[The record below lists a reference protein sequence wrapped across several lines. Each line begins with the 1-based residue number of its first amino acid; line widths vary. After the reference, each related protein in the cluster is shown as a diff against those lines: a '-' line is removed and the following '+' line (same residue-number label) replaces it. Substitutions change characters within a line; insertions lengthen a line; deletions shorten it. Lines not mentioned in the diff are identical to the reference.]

1 MTLHQTFNP
10 ATAPPMAFPAA
21 IRLDFAKAFLLA
33 VRSEIPEG
41 YPVGFRLE
49 APAEFLWGC
58 PVFDLLTS

>member
-1 MTLHQTFNP
+1 
-10 ATAPPMAFPAA
+10 MALPEA
-21 IRLDFAKAFLLA
+21 IHLEFAKAFLPA

-49 APAEFLWGC
+49 APAEILGGC